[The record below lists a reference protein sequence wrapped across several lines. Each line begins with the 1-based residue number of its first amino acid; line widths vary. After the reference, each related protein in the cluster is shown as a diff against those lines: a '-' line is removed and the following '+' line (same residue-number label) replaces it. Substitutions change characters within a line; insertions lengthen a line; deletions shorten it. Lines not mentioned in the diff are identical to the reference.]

1 MLKNIK
7 LLYSSLA
14 PFITTSTTT
23 LGIFAGL
30 TVDKCSDKTTSP
42 QYNIAKNAI
51 TYGATGAIIGAT
63 FPISLPAIIFYTIKQ

>member
-1 MLKNIK
+1 MLNNCK
-7 LLYSSLA
+7 LLYLTLA

-30 TVDKCSDKTTSP
+30 TVDKCSDRTKSP

-51 TYGATGAIIGAT
+51 MYGVSGAIIGAT
-63 FPISLPAIIFYTIKQ
+63 FPISLPAIIIYTVKQ